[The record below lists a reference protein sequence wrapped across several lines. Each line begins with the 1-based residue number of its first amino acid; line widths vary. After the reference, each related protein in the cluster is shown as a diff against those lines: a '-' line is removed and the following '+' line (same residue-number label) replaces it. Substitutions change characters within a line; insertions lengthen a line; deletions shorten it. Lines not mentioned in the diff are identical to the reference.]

1 MREGLLP
8 ASVTEMI
15 QIVACHMLKSTNLSL
30 FAIMLSLLN
39 FNENTAEEFS
49 FKGGSNASA
58 PFEELVSEKLTKES
72 LMSPAMQS

>member
-1 MREGLLP
+1 
-8 ASVTEMI
+8 
-15 QIVACHMLKSTNLSL
+15 
-30 FAIMLSLLN
+30 MLSLLN